1 MLIYIAEDHQIV
13 AKGMEQLLQSIEVG
27 YDISILKNG
36 QELLEA
42 IQTKEPDIVLLDIEM
57 PVLNGI
63 DTLKLLRKKNTS
75 TRVLMLTMME
85 ELAIVDTCFQ
95 LGANGFIH
103 KDCSLDELKLAI
115 ETVQNGQKFVSEQMR
130 ELMLRVPAN
139 QAKRD
144 TFSVQ
149 LTNREKEIL
158 RLICEGYTSKEIG
171 DQLFIS
177 HRTVETHKDNMM
189 RKLDV
194 NSTAKLISIALKMKL
209 I

>member
-1 MLIYIAEDHQIV
+1 VLIYIAEDHQIV

-115 ETVQNGQKFVSEQMR
+115 ETVQNGQKFVSQQMR

>member
-1 MLIYIAEDHQIV
+1 VLIYIAEDHQIV
-13 AKGMEQLLQSIEVG
+13 AKGMEQLLQSIGG
-27 YDISILKNG
+27 YDISLLKNG

-42 IQTKEPDIVLLDIEM
+42 VQKKEPDIIFLDIEM

-63 DTLKLLRKKNTS
+63 DTLKLLRETNS
-75 TRVLMLTMME
+75 SIRVLMLTMLE
-85 ELAIVDTCFQ
+85 ELAIVDTCFK

-103 KDCSLDELKLAI
+103 KDCSIDELKLAI
-115 ETVQNGQKFVSEQMR
+115 DTVQIGNSFISKQMQ
-130 ELMLRVPAN
+130 ELMLKIPAN
-139 QAKRD
+139 KARKD
-144 TFSVQ
+144 TFSIQ
-149 LTNREKEIL
+149 LTIREKEIL
-158 RLICEGYTSKEIG
+158 GLICEGLTSKEIG